1 MLLQVLKMMEYFL
14 FYTSLQSFLELAK
27 AKNPVRVS
35 FLFALPSIFIA
46 FTIAY
51 AFDFHKH
58 RSLRIE
64 TKYCTLDLA

>member
-1 MLLQVLKMMEYFL
+1 
-14 FYTSLQSFLELAK
+14 
-27 AKNPVRVS
+27 
-35 FLFALPSIFIA
+35 LPSIFIA